1 MLEKLFL
8 YLLPKYLIKFTL
20 VFLSVIYAKKSLLTF
35 KHSSTGETVMI
46 YDDIITPNING
57 AIIQK
62 CIRRIRFGI

>member
-1 MLEKLFL
+1 M
-8 YLLPKYLIKFTL
+8 L
-20 VFLSVIYAKKSLLTF
+20 VFLSVIYVKKSLLTF